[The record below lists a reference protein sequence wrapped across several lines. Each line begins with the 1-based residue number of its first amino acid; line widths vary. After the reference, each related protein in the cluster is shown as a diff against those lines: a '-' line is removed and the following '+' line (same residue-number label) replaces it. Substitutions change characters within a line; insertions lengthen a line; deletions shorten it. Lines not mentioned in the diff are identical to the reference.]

1 MTMNT
6 KTIALPT
13 DIDQPASVAA
23 QPVKITTSFND
34 YLSLIRLKFHLNFAL
49 VIYGAASFTDRFDL
63 HFFSSMLLLY
73 ISFNVFL
80 YGGIYTINAITDLE
94 KDAKHPLKCN
104 RPLPSG
110 RISKNTA
117 IVLAATLISIGL
129 LIGFGYFGPTIGV
142 IYLAFIGVN
151 LFYSLVAREIPY
163 VELLVNAS
171 TMPLRTM
178 MGAMMVTG
186 HVMPVAL
193 MIGAFCKGIGF
204 LTIRRIVEKDVAG
217 WKEGRPALKAY
228 QGNVMLW
235 LQLAGAL
242 GLLVAFVFDPLIQ
255 QTYIAFAFMTLYYAV
270 FCLGIHVFP
279 SIRHYWQKIY
289 TN

>member
-1 MTMNT
+1 MDT
-6 KTIALPT
+6 KTISLST
-13 DIDQPASVAA
+13 DIAEPPTVAA
-23 QPVKITTSFND
+23 PPVNLTASFND

-49 VIYGAASFTDRFDL
+49 VIYGAASFTDRFDR

-73 ISFNVFL
+73 VSFNVFL

-117 IVLAATLISIGL
+117 IALAATLIGIGL

-178 MGAMMVTG
+178 MGALMVTG
-186 HVMPVAL
+186 HVIPVAL

-235 LQLAGAL
+235 LQLAGAM
-242 GLLVAFVFDPLIQ
+242 GLLLAFVFDPLIQ
-255 QTYIAFAFMTLYYAV
+255 QTYIAFAFMALYYAV

-279 SIRHYWQKIY
+279 SIRRYWQKIY